1 MGGMP
6 AGQFHGS
13 LRWSFNNQLIKNMKK
28 TLIAL
33 LALGS
38 FSMADNPKYG
48 INQAAPGTY
57 EASPDYETYS
67 ANPSGYDYT
76 LTFSIT
82 DTKTLSGATF
92 AFLTL
97 NKPDDSTGT
106 TDRYALMFQQGN
118 YVGLSTAPQD
128 RSWEEGK
135 WVWDAD
141 KKTNTLT
148 VSDSNNPNLWISY
161 ATNKSKT
168 PTLSGLVGTSYTIS
182 VTKEQTSIT
191 LPRTDVDVFDTVVLK
206 RGELDAT
213 KIAFEIGYLS
223 KDANWRGGE
232 WPNTSDLVTYG
243 NIQFT
248 ITSRSVPEPATGL
261 LFLLA
266 LAGLCIRR
274 RK

>member
-1 MGGMP
+1 M
-6 AGQFHGS
+6 
-13 LRWSFNNQLIKNMKK
+13 
-28 TLIAL
+28 
-33 LALGS
+33 
-38 FSMADNPKYG
+38 
-48 INQAAPGTY
+48 
-57 EASPDYETYS
+57 
-67 ANPSGYDYT
+67 
-76 LTFSIT
+76 
-82 DTKTLSGATF
+82 
-92 AFLTL
+92 
-97 NKPDDSTGT
+97 
-106 TDRYALMFQQGN
+106 
-118 YVGLSTAPQD
+118 STAPQD

-168 PTLSGLVGTSYTIS
+168 PTLTGLVGTSYTIS

-191 LPRTDVDVFDTVVLK
+191 LQRTDVDVFDTVVLK
-206 RGELDAT
+206 GVELDAT
-213 KIAFEIGYLS
+213 KMAFEIGYLS

-248 ITSRSVPEPATGL
+248 ITSRSVPEPATGSL
-261 LFLLA
+261 SLLA

-274 RK
+274 RKQGAKDFQVAVFLFCFLVFVKTKGGLPGAIRAAFFFPPPVAEVLGKIPVTQL